1 MRTNSPI
8 YRQSIHKGSVNSIKI
23 NEEKEIVISCSASGS
38 IIVQSLRDFK
48 QILTINAKD
57 MVFYVEEAFDT
68 TVGAPQLIA
77 SNGGK
82 PKPSYIERYNTTIE
96 LEYKKG
102 NSFSST
108 YPSILIY
115 SDFFIFSINPLFFHP
130 VFPTIISG

>member
-48 QILTINAKD
+48 QILAINAKD

-68 TVGAPQLIA
+68 IVAGTA
-77 SNGGK
+77 
-82 PKPSYIERYNTTIE
+82 
-96 LEYKKG
+96 KG
-102 NSFSST
+102 NIIA
-108 YPSILIY
+108 YDIY
-115 SDFFIFSINPLFFHP
+115 S
-130 VFPTIISG
+130 G

>member
-1 MRTNSPI
+1 MWDLNKCKMIKAVRTHKGSISGLKFAAKLGLIVTSGLNDGSIAAFDMRTNSPI

-68 TVGAPQLIA
+68 IVAGTA
-77 SNGGK
+77 
-82 PKPSYIERYNTTIE
+82 
-96 LEYKKG
+96 KG
-102 NSFSST
+102 NIIA
-108 YPSILIY
+108 YDIY
-115 SDFFIFSINPLFFHP
+115 S
-130 VFPTIISG
+130 G